1 MFFLKKSFLFQS
13 ISLST
18 SRFNCKTFHYYHT
31 YHYQTLIFNSIPSFQ
46 KSLFFE
52 SGCFDK
58 SMIENA
64 EKSVE
69 VQFGKKSKMALK
81 KRTKRKTG
89 RDIKVRYRH
98 K

>member
-1 MFFLKKSFLFQS
+1 
-13 ISLST
+13 
-18 SRFNCKTFHYYHT
+18 
-31 YHYQTLIFNSIPSFQ
+31 
-46 KSLFFE
+46 
-52 SGCFDK
+52 
-58 SMIENA
+58 MIENE